1 MILKKYKK
9 HFIKSGTILSDAMKI
24 MNQNVPN
31 NILFIIDDNDKLL
44 GSLSDGDIRRGL
56 LRGHKL
62 NSDVIELMNQSPK
75 FINHESYQINKII
88 EFRNNNIKILPVLNK
103 EGRIKNIIDFSKKK
117 SHLPIDVVIMAGG
130 RGSRL
135 KPLTNS
141 TPKPL
146 LEIDKKPILEYIL
159 DNLVSFGIENFWI
172 SINYLGDQ
180 IVSYFGDGTSK
191 NITIDYVC
199 ESIPMGTI
207 GAISKIDDF
216 KHDYVL
222 ITNSDLICNLNYE
235 DFLKTFLDEDA
246 DLAVLTIPYSVTI
259 PYAVVELKGNVV
271 KSLKEKPTYN
281 YPSNGGIYLVKSKI
295 LSLIPNETFF
305 NATDLIEKAVEEN
318 LKVISYSFSGYWL
331 DIGRTEDFE
340 KAQTEIKQVIF

>member
-9 HFIKSGTILSDAMKI
+9 YFIKSDILLSDAI
-24 MNQNVPN
+24 LLMNQTAPN
-31 NILFIIDDNDKLL
+31 NNLFIIDNNAKLI

-56 LRGHKL
+56 LNGHTL
-62 NSDVIELMNQSPK
+62 DSDVNKFMNQSPK
-75 FINHESYQINKII
+75 FLIQGSYEINKII
-88 EFRNNNIKILPVLNK
+88 EFRNNNFKIIPVLNK
-103 EGRIKNIIDFSKKK
+103 EGRIKNVIDFSKKK
-117 SHLPIDVVIMAGG
+117 SYLPIDVVIMAGG

-146 LEIDKKPILEYIL
+146 LEIDEKPIMEYVL
-159 DNLVSFGIENFWI
+159 DNLVSFGIENFWV

-180 IVSYFGDGTSK
+180 VVSYFGDGTNK
-191 NITIDYVC
+191 NITIDYVS
-199 ESIPMGTI
+199 ESIPLGTI
-207 GAISKIDDF
+207 GAISKIGNF
-216 KHDYVL
+216 KNDYVL

-235 DFLKTFLDEDA
+235 DFLKVFLNEDA
-246 DLAVLTIPYSVTI
+246 DLAVLTIPYSVSI
-259 PYAVVELKGNVV
+259 PYAVVELEQNVV

-281 YPSNGGIYLVKSKI
+281 YLSNGGIYLVKSKI
-295 LSLIPNETFF
+295 LSLIPKETFF
-305 NATDLIEKAVEEN
+305 NATDLIDKAIEEN

-331 DIGRTEDFE
+331 DIGRIEDFE